1 MCTLMIINVHV
12 YHPSFY
18 SMSADLPQRGKE
30 SCQWNQWQQSSVRS
44 PSGKWSRQFF
54 WTAIAAIARAYNTS
68 EIHIKHLLRWNQLLA
83 WHNFDKNQRL
93 LWDGH
98 RISLQHRCIWPK
110 TIASQGAEFHSAA
123 AQISLRRVVQ
133 WYGIIHWSKSTGW
146 VPLRQSR
153 SRNIIRYLNWL
164 VVSTPLKN
172 MKVSWDYFSTSKES
186 RDI

>member
-12 YHPSFY
+12 YYLSFY

-44 PSGKWSRQFF
+44 PPGKWSRQFF
-54 WTAIAAIARAYNTS
+54 WTATAAIAPT
-68 EIHIKHLLRWNQLLA
+68 IHLKSTLSTYSGGT
-83 WHNFDKNQRL
+83 NFDKNQRL

-98 RISLQHRCIWPK
+98 RISLQHRCIWPE

-153 SRNIIRYLNWL
+153 SR
-164 VVSTPLKN
+164 
-172 MKVSWDYFSTSKES
+172 
-186 RDI
+186 DI